1 MVARSDVVIVNC
13 INLGSATTSGTTTDS
28 ASFGSA
34 SMGSIAACT
43 TPVLY
48 GISIRFDIRSA
59 IMGGSDVNIGSS
71 TGSANRDTTSTD
83 GANLGSNSC
92 GVSKKLGAEVF

>member
-1 MVARSDVVIVNC
+1 MVARSIVVIVNC
-13 INLGSATTSGTTTDS
+13 INLGSATTIETTTDR

-34 SMGSIAACT
+34 SMGSSAIAACT

-48 GISIRFDIRSA
+48 GISIRFDIGSA

-71 TGSANRDTTSTD
+71 TGSATRDTIDSTTTD
-83 GANLGSNSC
+83 GAN
-92 GVSKKLGAEVF
+92 KKLGAEVF